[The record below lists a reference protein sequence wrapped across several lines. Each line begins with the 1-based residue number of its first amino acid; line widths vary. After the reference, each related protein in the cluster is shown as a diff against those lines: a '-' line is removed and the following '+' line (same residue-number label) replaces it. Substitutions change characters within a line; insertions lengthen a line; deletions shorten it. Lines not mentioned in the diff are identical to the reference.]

1 MITKMTDDYGR
12 GGYGGAPQPA
22 GQPQVPLCP
31 RHPDRMAFVRC
42 QRCERP
48 TCQECQRP
56 APVGIQCAD
65 CVAQAQAAAP
75 RVRQAARQAG
85 RPVITFTLIGI
96 CVAVFVMN
104 GALGGYLN
112 STFAYRPSLGESEPW
127 LFLTAAFLHSG
138 WPHLLMNMF
147 ALFLL
152 GSALEPALKGWRY
165 IALYLLAALG
175 GSVAVLVFADAADP
189 YSWSWPVVGA
199 SGAVFGLF
207 GAYFVVLRR
216 IGADTTGVLVL
227 LGINLAYGFLVPM
240 ISWQAH
246 VGGLLVGAILA
257 LAYTH
262 RPHRRGGPQP
272 SRTSLAVPATVIM
285 TVALVAITV
294 LRYSLV

>member
-1 MITKMTDDYGR
+1 MNDDYGR
-12 GGYGGAPQPA
+12 GDHGGASQSA
-22 GQPQVPLCP
+22 GQPPVPLCP

-56 APVGIQCAD
+56 APVGIQCVD

-75 RVRQAARQAG
+75 RVRRAARQTG
-85 RPVITFTLIGI
+85 RPVITLTLIGV
-96 CVAVFVMN
+96 CVAVFVVN
-104 GALGGYLN
+104 GALGGYVN
-112 STFAYRPSLGESEPW
+112 TNFAYRPDFGELEPW
-127 LFLTAAFLHSG
+127 RFMTAAFLHSG

-152 GSALEPALKGWRY
+152 GSALEPAMKGWRY
-165 IALYLLAALG
+165 LSLYLLAALG
-175 GSVAVLVFADAADP
+175 GSVAVLVLASPGDL
-189 YSWSWPVVGA
+189 SWSMPVVGA

-227 LGINLAYGFLVPM
+227 LGINVVYGFLVPM

-246 VGGLLVGAILA
+246 LGGLLVGVLLA
-257 LAYTH
+257 AAYTH
-262 RPHRRGGPQP
+262 RPRPHGGPERSRP
-272 SRTSLAVPATVIM
+272 SIAVPATVIVG
-285 TVALVAITV
+285 VALAAIAVA
-294 LRYSLV
+294 RYLLV